1 MKTSEKKKIIED
13 LHEKLSRAK
22 VVILTD
28 YKGLDV
34 SAINDLRRNLRAAG
48 IEYQVV
54 KNTLLIRASEDTDA
68 ALIKETFK
76 GPNAVALSFDDPVA
90 PAKVLIKFAEENK
103 NLEIKK
109 GVMDGK
115 VLDLNRIQMLSV
127 LPSRELL
134 LSQVLSAMNGV
145 SSAFVRALNNVLE
158 RFVIV
163 LQAIKEQKEDA

>member
-1 MKTSEKKKIIED
+1 MKISEKKKIIED

-34 SAINDLRRNLRAAG
+34 PTISELRRNLRAGG

-76 GPNAVALSFDDPVA
+76 GSNAVALSFDDPVA

-109 GVMDGK
+109 GVMNGR

-145 SSAFVRALNNVLE
+145 PSAFVRTLSNVPE
-158 RFVIV
+158 RLLIV
-163 LQAIKEQKEDA
+163 LQAIKEQKGDA

>member
-1 MKTSEKKKIIED
+1 VKTSEKKKIIED
-13 LHEKLSRAK
+13 LHEKLSKAK

-34 SAINDLRRNLRAAG
+34 PSISDLRRNLRAIG

-54 KNTLLIRASEDTDA
+54 KNTLLIIASEDTDA

-76 GPNAVALSFDDPVA
+76 GPNAVALSFDDPAA

-158 RFVIV
+158 RFLIV

>member
-34 SAINDLRRNLRAAG
+34 SAINALRRNLRAAG

-145 SSAFVRALNNVLE
+145 SSAFVRVLSNVLE
-158 RFVIV
+158 RFLIV

>member
-145 SSAFVRALNNVLE
+145 SSAFVRVLSNVLE
-158 RFVIV
+158 RFLIV

>member
-68 ALIKETFK
+68 VLIKETFK

-90 PAKVLIKFAEENK
+90 PAKVLIKFAEENE

-134 LSQVLSAMNGV
+134 LSQVLSTMNGV
-145 SSAFVRALNNVLE
+145 PSAFVRALSNVLE
-158 RFVIV
+158 RFLIV
-163 LQAIKEQKEDA
+163 LQAIKDQKEDA

>member
-1 MKTSEKKKIIED
+1 MKISEKKKITED

-22 VVILTD
+22 VVIVTD

-34 SAINDLRRNLRAAG
+34 PTISALRRNLTAAG
-48 IEYQVV
+48 IEYHVV

-76 GPNAVALSFDDPVA
+76 GPNAVALSFDDPVS

-109 GVMDGK
+109 GVMNGK
-115 VLDLNRIQMLSV
+115 VLDLNSIQMLSV

-145 SSAFVRALNNVLE
+145 SSAFVRALSNVLE
-158 RFVIV
+158 RFLIV

>member
-13 LHEKLSRAK
+13 LHEKLSKAK

-34 SAINDLRRNLRAAG
+34 SSINDLRRNLRAAG

-158 RFVIV
+158 RFLIV

>member
-1 MKTSEKKKIIED
+1 MKISEKKKITED

-34 SAINDLRRNLRAAG
+34 PTINDLRRNLRAAG

-54 KNTLLIRASEDTDA
+54 KNTLLIRACEDTDA

-90 PAKVLIKFAEENK
+90 PAKVLVKFAAENK
-103 NLEIKK
+103 NMDIKK
-109 GVMDGK
+109 GVMNGK
-115 VLDLNRIQMLSV
+115 VLDLNRIEMLSV
-127 LPSRELL
+127 LPSREVL

-145 SSAFVRALNNVLE
+145 SSAFVRALSNVSE
-158 RFVIV
+158 RFLTV
-163 LQAIKEQKEDA
+163 LQAIKEQKESA

>member
-13 LHEKLSRAK
+13 LHEKLLRAK
-22 VVILTD
+22 VVILSD

-34 SAINDLRRNLRAAG
+34 SSINNLRRNLRAVG

-134 LSQVLSAMNGV
+134 LRQVLSVMNGV
-145 SSAFVRALNNVLE
+145 PTALVRALSNVLE
-158 RFVIV
+158 RFLIV

>member
-1 MKTSEKKKIIED
+1 VRTSEKKKIIED

-145 SSAFVRALNNVLE
+145 SSAFVRVLSNVLE
-158 RFVIV
+158 RFLIV

>member
-1 MKTSEKKKIIED
+1 
-13 LHEKLSRAK
+13 
-22 VVILTD
+22 
-28 YKGLDV
+28 
-34 SAINDLRRNLRAAG
+34 
-48 IEYQVV
+48 
-54 KNTLLIRASEDTDA
+54 
-68 ALIKETFK
+68 

-134 LSQVLSAMNGV
+134 LRQVLSVMNGV
-145 SSAFVRALNNVLE
+145 STAFVRALSNVLE
-158 RFVIV
+158 KFLIV
-163 LQAIKEQKEDA
+163 LQAIEEQKEDA

>member
-13 LHEKLSRAK
+13 LHEKLLRAK
-22 VVILTD
+22 VVILSD

-34 SAINDLRRNLRAAG
+34 SSINNLRRNLRAVG

-115 VLDLNRIQMLSV
+115 VLDLNRI
-127 LPSRELL
+127 
-134 LSQVLSAMNGV
+134 
-145 SSAFVRALNNVLE
+145 
-158 RFVIV
+158 
-163 LQAIKEQKEDA
+163 

>member
-1 MKTSEKKKIIED
+1 MKISEKKKIIED

-34 SAINDLRRNLRAAG
+34 PTINDLRRDLRTAG

-54 KNTLLIRASEDTDA
+54 KNTLLMRASEDTDT

-76 GPNAVALSFDDPVA
+76 GPNAVALSYDDPVA
-90 PAKVLIKFAEENK
+90 PAKVLVKFAAENK
-103 NLEIKK
+103 NMDIKK
-109 GVMDGK
+109 GVMNGK
-115 VLDLNRIQMLSV
+115 VLDLNRIEMLSV
-127 LPSRELL
+127 LPSREVL

-145 SSAFVRALNNVLE
+145 SSAFVRALSNVSE
-158 RFVIV
+158 RFLTV
-163 LQAIKEQKEDA
+163 LQAIKEQKEST

>member
-34 SAINDLRRNLRAAG
+34 SSINDLRRNLRAAG

-90 PAKVLIKFAEENK
+90 PAKVLIKFAEGNK

-158 RFVIV
+158 RFLIV

>member
-1 MKTSEKKKIIED
+1 MKISEKKKIIED

-28 YKGLDV
+28 YNGLDV
-34 SAINDLRRNLRAAG
+34 PTISELRRNLRAGG

-76 GPNAVALSFDDPVA
+76 GSNAVALSFDDPVA

-109 GVMDGK
+109 GVMNGR

-145 SSAFVRALNNVLE
+145 PSAFVRTLSNVPE
-158 RFVIV
+158 RLLIV
-163 LQAIKEQKEDA
+163 LQAIKEQKGDA

>member
-34 SAINDLRRNLRAAG
+34 SSINVLRRNLRAAG

-158 RFVIV
+158 RFLIV

>member
-1 MKTSEKKKIIED
+1 VKTSEKKKIIED
-13 LHEKLSRAK
+13 LHEKLLRAK
-22 VVILTD
+22 VVILSD

-34 SAINDLRRNLRAAG
+34 SSINNLRRNLRAVG

-68 ALIKETFK
+68 ALIKETFN

-134 LSQVLSAMNGV
+134 LRQILSVMNGV
-145 SSAFVRALNNVLE
+145 SIAFVRALSNVLE
-158 RFVIV
+158 RFLIV